1 MKQKSRTEYSV
12 MNTTVAF
19 LAQTLAIFMG
29 FFTRVV
35 FTRTLSEG
43 YVGINGLFTDILNI
57 LSLSELGVGTAITYA
72 LYAPIARRDIKKQQI
87 LMRMFRNFYRITA
100 GFVLLAGLCL
110 IPFLDI
116 LMKDRPDVN
125 HLIIIYLLYLLNSVV
140 SYLLIYKKTL
150 VDAHQMNYITVMYHN
165 GFLVLQDI
173 LQIMVLFLTR
183 NFILFLVIAVVCTI
197 IGNICMSRKADR
209 LFPYLKEPCKEQLPQ
224 EERHD
229 ILRNVKAMLM
239 HKIGNVVVNNT
250 DNLLISSFVGIIS
263 AGIYSNYYLII
274 GSVRQVLEQ
283 AMLGVAASVGNLGV
297 TEENEK
303 IGRIFD
309 SLFFIGYWLFGFAGV
324 CLLELLNPFVKLAFG
339 KKYLFPK
346 EIVLILC
353 INFFI
358 NGMRRAVLIFKES
371 MGLFW
376 NDRYKAIAEAVLNLV
391 ISILL
396 VTYFGVAGVFAGTF
410 CSTVLTS
417 VWVEPYVIYKYRLK
431 KPVTGFFV
439 KYAGYLGVMAAVWG
453 ITEYF
458 CRFISGQAFMILVC
472 RLGICLIVPN
482 ILLWFAYR
490 RTAEWKV
497 QDESLQEVKGDSFG
511 KTAEKDFCDHTCIQ
525 CRKVHQRNSGQYYK
539 AEL

>member
-1 MKQKSRTEYSV
+1 M
-12 MNTTVAF
+12 
-19 LAQTLAIFMG
+19 
-29 FFTRVV
+29 
-35 FTRTLSEG
+35 
-43 YVGINGLFTDILNI
+43 
-57 LSLSELGVGTAITYA
+57 
-72 LYAPIARRDIKKQQI
+72 
-87 LMRMFRNFYRITA
+87 
-100 GFVLLAGLCL
+100 
-110 IPFLDI
+110 
-116 LMKDRPDVN
+116 
-125 HLIIIYLLYLLNSVV
+125 
-140 SYLLIYKKTL
+140 
-150 VDAHQMNYITVMYHN
+150 
-165 GFLVLQDI
+165 
-173 LQIMVLFLTR
+173 
-183 NFILFLVIAVVCTI
+183 
-197 IGNICMSRKADR
+197 
-209 LFPYLKEPCKEQLPQ
+209 
-224 EERHD
+224 
-229 ILRNVKAMLM
+229 
-239 HKIGNVVVNNT
+239 
-250 DNLLISSFVGIIS
+250 
-263 AGIYSNYYLII
+263 
-274 GSVRQVLEQ
+274 
-283 AMLGVAASVGNLGV
+283 
-297 TEENEK
+297 
-303 IGRIFD
+303 
-309 SLFFIGYWLFGFAGV
+309 
-324 CLLELLNPFVKLAFG
+324 LELLNPFVKLAFG

-396 VTYFGVAGVFAGTF
+396 VTHFGVAGVFAGTF

-497 QDESLQEVKGDSFG
+497 LWNLLKKIVEKVFIGD
-511 KTAEKDFCDHTCIQ
+511 K
-525 CRKVHQRNSGQYYK
+525 R
-539 AEL
+539 

>member
-19 LAQTLAIFMG
+19 AAQATAILMG
-29 FFTRVV
+29 FFIRVV
-35 FTRTLSEG
+35 FTRMLSEG

-72 LYAPIARRDIKKQQI
+72 LYGPIARNDIKKQQI
-87 LMRMFRNFYRITA
+87 LMRMFRTFYRITA
-100 GFVLLAGLCL
+100 GVVLIAGLCL

-116 LMKDRPDVN
+116 LMKDRPDVD
-125 HLIIIYLLYLLNSVV
+125 HLIIIYLLYLLNSFV
-140 SYLLIYKKTL
+140 SYLLIYKKIL

-173 LQIMVLFLTR
+173 CQIIVLLLTR
-183 NFILFLVIAVVCTI
+183 NFILFLIVAVVCTMS
-197 IGNICMSRKADR
+197 GNICMSRKADR

-224 EERHD
+224 EERRD
-229 ILRNVKAMLM
+229 IFKNVKAMLM

-250 DNLLISSFVGIIS
+250 DNLLISSFVGVVT

-274 GSVRQVLEQ
+274 GSVRQVLDQ

-297 TEENEK
+297 TEEKEK
-303 IGRIFD
+303 VGQIFD
-309 SLFFIGYWLFGFAGV
+309 RLFFVGYWLFGFAGV
-324 CLLELLNPFVKLAFG
+324 CLLELLNPFVELAFG
-339 KKYLFPK
+339 ERYLFRK

-353 INFFI
+353 INFCI

-376 NDRYKAIAEAVLNLV
+376 YDRYKAVAEAVLNLV
-391 ISILL
+391 ISVLL
-396 VTYFGVAGVFAGTF
+396 VTKFGVAGIFAGTF

-417 VWVEPYVIYKYRLK
+417 VWVEPYVIYKYRLE
-431 KPVTGFFV
+431 KPVTEFFT
-439 KYAGYLGVMAAVWG
+439 KYAGYLGVMAVVWG
-453 ITEYF
+453 ITEYC
-458 CRFISGQAFMILVC
+458 CRFISGQVFLVLIC

-482 ILLWFAYR
+482 ILLWLIYR
-490 RTAEWKV
+490 RTVEWKELWNLLKRISGRV
-497 QDESLQEVKGDSFG
+497 FAGG
-511 KTAEKDFCDHTCIQ
+511 K
-525 CRKVHQRNSGQYYK
+525 R
-539 AEL
+539 

>member
-1 MKQKSRTEYSV
+1 MKKKSRTEYSV

-19 LAQTLAIFMG
+19 IAQATAILMG

-72 LYAPIARRDIKKQQI
+72 LYGPIARNDTEKQQI
-87 LMRMFRNFYRITA
+87 LMGMFRTFYRITA
-100 GFVLLAGLCL
+100 CFVLIAGLCL

-116 LMKDRPDVN
+116 LMKDRPDVD
-125 HLIIIYLLYLLNSVV
+125 HLIVIYILYLTNSVV

-173 LQIMVLFLTR
+173 CQIIVLLLTG

-197 IGNICMSRKADR
+197 SGNVCMSRKADK
-209 LFPYLKEPCKEQLPQ
+209 LFPYLKEPCNKRLPQ
-224 EERHD
+224 NERRD
-229 ILRNVKAMLM
+229 IFQNVKAMLM

-250 DNLLISSFVGIIS
+250 DNLLISSFVGVVT
-263 AGIYSNYYLII
+263 AGIYSNYFLII
-274 GSVRQVLEQ
+274 GSVRQVLDQ
-283 AMLGVAASVGNLGV
+283 AMLGVTASVGNLGV
-297 TEENEK
+297 TEEKEK
-303 IGRIFD
+303 VGQIFD
-309 SLFFIGYWLFGFAGV
+309 RLFFIGYWLFGFAGI
-324 CLLELLNPFVKLAFG
+324 CLMELLNPFVELAFG
-339 KKYLFPK
+339 KKYLFHR

-376 NDRYKAIAEAVLNLV
+376 YDRYKAVAEAVLNLV
-391 ISILL
+391 ISVLL
-396 VTYFGVAGVFAGTF
+396 VTHFGVAGVFVGTF

-417 VWVEPYVIYKYRLK
+417 VWVEPYVIYKYRLER
-431 KPVTGFFV
+431 PVTGFFV
-439 KYAGYLGVMAAVWG
+439 KYAGYFGVMAAVWG
-453 ITEYF
+453 ITEYC
-458 CRFISGQAFMILVC
+458 CRFISGQVFFVLVL
-472 RLGICLIVPN
+472 RLIICLTIPN
-482 ILLWFAYR
+482 ILLWLVYR
-490 RTAEWKV
+490 KTVEWR
-497 QDESLQEVKGDSFG
+497 ELWSLLKRIVKFP
-511 KTAEKDFCDHTCIQ
+511 
-525 CRKVHQRNSGQYYK
+525 
-539 AEL
+539 